1 MKVAYRNLFPW
12 LSAAVLAASAVGD
25 YPARVYVLDGIML
38 FLPLADQHWRPP
50 ALWPPRRHVLG
61 WLAVVLPA
69 AALLAWRPS
78 YADYTAAMLLTAAVP
93 EEWYFR
99 AYFMT
104 RMGRGW
110 RANLV
115 ASLLFGFM
123 HGLTWGWTA
132 ASLVFFPSLFY
143 GWLYQR
149 TEDVVLL
156 VLVHGLSNL
165 VFAEFLNHP
174 VNQWLMLHGL

>member
-1 MKVAYRNLFPW
+1 
-12 LSAAVLAASAVGD
+12 
-25 YPARVYVLDGIML
+25 ML

-50 ALWPPRRHVLG
+50 ALRPPRRHVLG

-78 YADYTAAMLLTAAVP
+78 YADYTAAVLLTAAVP

-123 HGLTWGWTA
+123 HGLTWGWMA
-132 ASLVFFPSLFY
+132 AVLVFIPSLFY

-149 TEDVVLL
+149 SRDLVLL

-165 VFAEFLNHP
+165 VFMMFLFHP
-174 VNQWLMLHGL
+174 VNSWLTHRLSDWKTP